1 MRRTVLIAL
10 AGAAILAVPAAAAQT
25 APRVTTQT
33 APRVTTPAAA
43 TVQVAPKT
51 GGPRTTFRLTLH
63 NAFTTGP
70 TATLQRSETVD
81 VSGPHRRG
89 CVSSGVLGVPAAPA
103 QQLVRVALSPSRL
116 NATNG
121 ATRWC
126 MGTFQGSVMLTTRLL
141 CAPPRL
147 CPMLLIRPQT
157 IARFSFKVTR
167 AR

>member
-25 APRVTTQT
+25 APRVTT
-33 APRVTTPAAA
+33 PATA

-89 CVSSGVLGVPAAPA
+89 CVSSGVLAVPAAPA

-126 MGTFQGSVMLTTRLL
+126 TGTFQGSVMLTTRLL
-141 CAPPRL
+141 CVPPRL

-157 IARFSFKVTR
+157 IARFSYKVTR